1 VVSVP
6 SGVPNHLTIPALK
19 VAADVVPVKVTSGL
33 FGVPTAITKVGWWPR
48 GGTPGAPRGTAV
60 LDGHVD
66 SATSGLGAL
75 WPLRSAEVGEQIT
88 LRLTSGNTV
97 VYRVSGV
104 RTYIKTALPASLFV
118 GPTGPPALVLIT
130 CGGAFDRATGQYSNN
145 TVVYAVPA

>member
-1 VVSVP
+1 VP
-6 SGVPNHLTIPALK
+6 SGVPNHLTIPVLK
-19 VAADVVPVKVTSGL
+19 VAADVVPVKVTSGC
-33 FGVPTAITKVGWWPR
+33 
-48 GGTPGAPRGTAV
+48 
-60 LDGHVD
+60 
-66 SATSGLGAL
+66 SAS
-75 WPLRSAEVGEQIT
+75 PLRSAEVGEQIT
-88 LRLTSGNTV
+88 LRLTSGNAV